1 MAELAKAQ
9 AKRQS
14 ASTSMNDESSR
25 SHLILTLT
33 LVEVAKKGELQGAKL
48 NLVDLAGSERVKD
61 SNVTGTNLQ
70 EACHINASLYNL
82 AGVVDALCKGKPQAQ
97 IPYRNSKLTSILQD
111 SLGGNCKTTM
121 LACLSPAQDFC
132 RESNNT
138 LKFAHSCKQI

>member
-1 MAELAKAQ
+1 MKELAKAQ
-9 AKRQS
+9 SKRQS
-14 ASTSMNDESSR
+14 AATSMNDESSR

-33 LVEVAKKGELQGAKL
+33 VVEVTKKREFIGAKL
-48 NLVDLAGSERVKD
+48 NMVDLAGSERVKD
-61 SNVTGTNLQ
+61 SNVSGVNLQ

-82 AGVVDALCKGKPQAQ
+82 ASVVDALCKGKPKKL

-121 LACLSPAQDFC
+121 LACLSPSQDFC

-138 LKFAHSCKQI
+138 MKFAHSCK